1 MTAVEITIKILKQ
14 ELEYLLKCMDHVGT
28 TPELLQE
35 FEFKHRQ
42 LTALQGE

>member
-1 MTAVEITIKILKQ
+1 MTAVEVTIKILKQ
-14 ELEYLLKCMDHVGT
+14 ELDYLLKCRNQVGN
-28 TPELLQE
+28 TPWLMAE